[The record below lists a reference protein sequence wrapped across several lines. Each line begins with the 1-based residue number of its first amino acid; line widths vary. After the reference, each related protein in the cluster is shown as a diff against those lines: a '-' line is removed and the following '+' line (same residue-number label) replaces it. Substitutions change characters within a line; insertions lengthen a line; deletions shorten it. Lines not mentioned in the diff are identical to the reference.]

1 MIMKLYLLQQKQ
13 IAELETELDALQN
26 ELNMFGVCR
35 FFYIY
40 FFILM

>member
-1 MIMKLYLLQQKQ
+1 MITIYLLQQKQ

-26 ELNMFGVCR
+26 ELNMFGVRR

-40 FFILM
+40 FFIFM